1 MRDLLTEEEC
11 DRLWADCFHDEAG
24 INAMLQS
31 AARLGA
37 ERERE
42 RIAQWMDAQSEK
54 IAAKEPYLNEDDT
67 ANKSRAWE
75 AKLYAVAI
83 RRGEEG

>member
-1 MRDLLTEEEC
+1 MRDVLTEEEC
-11 DRLWADCFHDEAG
+11 REIMRGGGTVEGQLET
-24 INAMLQS
+24 

-37 ERERE
+37 ERARE
-42 RIAQWMDAQSEK
+42 SIAKWMDAQAEK

-67 ANKSRAWE
+67 ANKARAWD

-83 RRGEEG
+83 RRGEGEQA